1 MSTKTTKSAA
11 KIDNGTN
18 YAIVYTTDTINT
30 KLSAKQ
36 DKLVSGTNIKTINNT
51 SILGSG
57 NMTITASIPGEVAK
71 ITGSSGSHCYFE
83 RYNSSS
89 YKFQIQHDVISINQN
104 EVVNRKV
111 QLSTSAPFSGTP
123 TVVISAMIND
133 ISDTRQ
139 VYIELTEV
147 NSSYFRFSAAC
158 GNTAYKIASIYYI
171 AVYTV

>member
-57 NMTITASIPGEVAK
+57 NVTVTASIPGEVAK
-71 ITGSSGSHCYFE
+71 LTGSSGSYCHFE

-104 EVVNRKV
+104 EVINKQVYFP
-111 QLSTSAPFSGTP
+111 TSASFAGMP
-123 TVVISAMIND
+123 TVVISAMINNV
-133 ISDTRQ
+133 SDTRQ

-158 GNTAYKIASIYYI
+158 GNAAYKIANIYYI
-171 AVYTV
+171 AVCTV